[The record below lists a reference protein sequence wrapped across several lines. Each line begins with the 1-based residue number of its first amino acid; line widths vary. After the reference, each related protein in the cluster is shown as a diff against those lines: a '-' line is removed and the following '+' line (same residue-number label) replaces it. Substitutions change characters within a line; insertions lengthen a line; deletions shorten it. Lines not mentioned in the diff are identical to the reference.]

1 VSVPLYFSRFKIV
14 LHIRRANLCAANFIR
29 KNLRK
34 KVKYMFKKFF
44 LVIIIC
50 LISACS
56 TTHYKGDGVILSEK
70 KINAHDLKPH
80 EVTKAGAI
88 IGGTAGIVTGAT
100 MGGAFGLALS
110 ALGSLSTAEALV
122 MTLGTGAVGALIVG
136 AAGGAIGGGAGY
148 VIDVASHPV
157 GYQYVIQ
164 PSYQSETI
172 TITQYTKP
180 IAVNS
185 KVHILEKNQSLFIE
199 STRSPSA

>member
-1 VSVPLYFSRFKIV
+1 MVRKI
-14 LHIRRANLCAANFIR
+14 
-29 KNLRK
+29 
-34 KVKYMFKKFF
+34 F
-44 LVIIIC
+44 LVILIC

-88 IGGTAGIVTGAT
+88 IGGTAGMVTGAAL
-100 MGGAFGLALS
+100 GGAFGLALS
-110 ALGSLSTAEALV
+110 AFGSLSTAGTLAL
-122 MTLGTGAVGALIVG
+122 TLGTGAVGALIVG

-164 PSYQSETI
+164 PTYQSEPI
-172 TITQYTKP
+172 IVTQYAKP

-185 KVHILEKNQSLFIE
+185 KVHILEKNQSLYIE
-199 STRSPSA
+199 QN